1 MPRSRNK
8 VPRPQRQVPDPEPE
22 ADAPED
28 LDDPSGDVWGSDPS
42 AFDDQDDEDDHEED
56 ELGEPP
62 PIPMAAQEP
71 STPPSDKLAALG
83 PPPKNTLE
91 AEKWAHSVLM
101 WQAYETMMSSLP
113 ETVRRKEVR
122 TILRD
127 AKGHVTD
134 AARYDYMMLVERDR
148 AEMENKKRGKAAA
161 RPVPVAP
168 AGDAKIIPIRR
179 DG

>member
-1 MPRSRNK
+1 MPRSRNRI
-8 VPRPQRQVPDPEPE
+8 PRPPRQAPDPEPTDTDL
-22 ADAPED
+22 ADPD
-28 LDDPSGDVWGSDPS
+28 GDEWGSDPS
-42 AFDDQDDEDDHEED
+42 AFEPDGQDDDELEDDD

-62 PIPMAAQEP
+62 PIPAAAQEP
-71 STPPSDKLAALG
+71 STLPSERLAALG
-83 PPPKNTLE
+83 PPPSDTLK

-148 AEMENKKRGKAAA
+148 AEMESKKRGKAAA
-161 RPVPVAP
+161 RPVPVGP
-168 AGDAKIIPIRR
+168 AGEAKIIPIRR